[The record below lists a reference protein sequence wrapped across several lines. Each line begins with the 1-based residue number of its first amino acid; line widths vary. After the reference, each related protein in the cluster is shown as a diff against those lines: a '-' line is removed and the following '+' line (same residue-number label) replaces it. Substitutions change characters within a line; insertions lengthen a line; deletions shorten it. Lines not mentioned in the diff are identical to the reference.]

1 MPLFMDLHI
10 IEGITID
17 EVKKAH
23 VADKAV
29 EEKHNV
35 KLHQFWVNE
44 EVGTV
49 ICLMEA
55 PDKKSCEAVH
65 QEAHGNI
72 ACKVE
77 EVEPGYYQLFMGR
90 NHQIDQGLVRHK
102 DGKVDLGYR
111 FVLVVYIRCNMDEIN
126 SCKFKLKS
134 LIPPPKVRKFVLNYI
149 KDYRGKEANIS
160 DDDNIIAVFK
170 ESKNAVACAVALQKE
185 LAKKS
190 SNPEDPEWD
199 ILFKMGVAGGQP
211 LTEEKGFFE
220 EVIRV
225 GQRLSIT
232 AGNQKILISPLIKKM
247 SGQDK
252 ASADSS
258 IRIVNTSDSE
268 FLNNL
273 FDVVEENTANQ
284 QFGVDSL
291 SREMGMSRSQLY
303 RKTKSVTGRS
313 PNTFIRD
320 LRMRKAL
327 ALIREQKYNISEISL
342 KVGITNPSYF
352 SKCFHDKYGIVPS
365 KVHS

>member
-29 EEKHNV
+29 EEKYNV

-55 PDKKSCEAVH
+55 PDKESCKAIH
-65 QEAHGNI
+65 QEAHGSI

-102 DGKVDLGYR
+102 NGNVDLGYR
-111 FVLVVYIRCNMDEIN
+111 FVLAVYIRCNMDDIR
-126 SCKFKLKS
+126 SHDFKLKS
-134 LIPPPKVRKFVLNYI
+134 LIPPRKARKFVLNYI
-149 KDYRGKEANIS
+149 KDYGGKEANIS
-160 DDDNIIAVFK
+160 DDDNIIAVFT
-170 ESKNAVACAVALQKE
+170 ESKTAVACAVALQKE

-199 ILFKMGVAGGQP
+199 ILFKMGVTGGQP
-211 LTEEKGFFE
+211 LTEERGFFE
-220 EVIRV
+220 EVIRT
-225 GQRLSIT
+225 GQRLSL
-232 AGNQKILISPLIKKM
+232 AAENQKILVSPLIKKLCDL
-247 SGQDK
+247 DK
-252 ASADSS
+252 AFADSS
-258 IRIVNTSDSE
+258 IRITNTSE
-268 FLNNL
+268 EKFLNHL
-273 FDVVEENTANQ
+273 FDIVEENIANNH
-284 QFGVDSL
+284 FGVDSL
-291 SREMGMSRSQLY
+291 SRDMGVSRSQLY
-303 RKTKSVTGRS
+303 RKTISVAGRP

-320 LRMRKAL
+320 LRMQKAL
-327 ALIREQKYNISEISL
+327 TFIREQQYNISEISL

-352 SKCFHDKYGIVPS
+352 SKCFYDKYGIVPS
-365 KVHS
+365 KVRS